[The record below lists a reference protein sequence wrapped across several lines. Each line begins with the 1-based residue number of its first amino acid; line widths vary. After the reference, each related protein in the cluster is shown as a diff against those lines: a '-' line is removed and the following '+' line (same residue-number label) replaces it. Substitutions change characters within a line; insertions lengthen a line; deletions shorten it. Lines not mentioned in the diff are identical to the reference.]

1 MLVAVEAPVRG
12 PGVGGRQPR
21 GEVHRRGL
29 GSESGGGGPG
39 PRHHLRVPRPGA
51 GAGALVRHQ
60 QLHHIQAGAARAE
73 PERGEARVRDTEQ
86 RWA

>member
-1 MLVAVEAPVRG
+1 MLCCVEAPVRG

-51 GAGALVRHQ
+51 GAGAVVRHQ
-60 QLHHIQAGAARAE
+60 QLHHIQPGAAPAE
-73 PERGEARVRDTEQ
+73 PERGEAGVRDTEQ